1 MKKQIERFKVRI
13 DQNLNRTEKTV
24 ALSPELV
31 KVGYSDNLKQVIG
44 SIFVLN
50 DVILRDIRNVPM
62 AIRNWVNSPN

>member
-31 KVGYSDNLKQVIG
+31 KVGY
-44 SIFVLN
+44 
-50 DVILRDIRNVPM
+50 
-62 AIRNWVNSPN
+62 